1 MSITLTCNLSRS
13 ILDYMKTNE
22 ALLYK
27 KLGHQ
32 LRQKRESANLTQAQL
47 AERVTV
53 LRTSITNIEA
63 GRQKAP
69 LHLLYEL
76 CAVLQVDIKDML
88 PLMSDLVEIQNS
100 TIEMGGRLKNVPPI
114 SADLI
119 DKLLHRET

>member
-1 MSITLTCNLSRS
+1 
-13 ILDYMKTNE
+13 MKTNE
-22 ALLYK
+22 ALLYQ
-27 KLGHQ
+27 KLGQQ
-32 LRQKRESANLTQAQL
+32 LRQKRESAKLTQAQL

-69 LHLLYEL
+69 LHLIYEL

>member
-1 MSITLTCNLSRS
+1 MFDTEP
-13 ILDYMKTNE
+13 MKTNE
-22 ALLYK
+22 AVLYQ
-27 KLGHQ
+27 KLGQQ
-32 LRQKRESANLTQAQL
+32 LRQRRELAKLTQAQL

-69 LHLLYEL
+69 LHLIYEL

-100 TIEMGGRLKNVPPI
+100 PEMGGRLQNVPPI
-114 SADLI
+114 SADVI
-119 DKLLHRET
+119 DEILHRET